1 MPTSPQRTG
10 SGAPSVLVVTGAH
23 AAAGESATV
32 RVHARNVTDA
42 PQDLVVSTLG
52 LETSWLPA
60 SQRVPALA
68 AGQTATVE
76 LVVTPPV
83 GVAPGDY
90 AFVVV
95 VEARAA
101 GGAATTVA
109 EASVRVDGATGL
121 VVSVEP
127 ARSEGVFGRSVM
139 VVVANTGEQPIR
151 VRLDAAADDGAAMRL
166 SRTGLD
172 VPGHHTTRLRGRVRP
187 RRWRLVG
194 GARQFGFRVVATG
207 SQAPQRADGVLMAPA
222 LLRGGVLRAVA
233 IVAVAS
239 VWVAAVITALPWV
252 SARVSGAS
260 SSTTSAQTV
269 TTTGAGTGPTAGAG
283 SGTTGGSGGPAGG
296 AGGSGGGAGPATTGV
311 RVSGVVST
319 GANPSGVTVQV
330 SPAAAL
336 AGTAA
341 PAPAAAATG
350 ALAGLVRANPIVR
363 LVGALLGRGQAP
375 TGVGKVYSLALPV
388 EGAGD
393 SSQRLT
399 STTDAT
405 GTWAF
410 AGLSATGR
418 YLIVLAKP
426 GYQTQRLLVTGAE
439 AAALPLKTTLKPGDG
454 HLSGTVTGPG
464 GAAGGVVVTLTDGTT
479 TVTTRTA
486 TSGDVGHWQV
496 DGLSTPSTYLV
507 SASSTTLGVQS
518 VLRPLAAAGVGT
530 VDLSLDP
537 GVTTLSGTV
546 TGVDALGDVGGLG
559 GLTVTASSGDL
570 SRTATTTTGDR
581 AGSFVLPDLPVPGS
595 YTLTIAGAGY
605 ATQTRQLDL
614 TPAGLPAMA
623 ITMTSIGGTVLG
635 TVTEPGGAG
644 LAGAGLTLAGPTG
657 TYKTMSASDAT
668 GSFRFGGIAAGQYV
682 LTAEVYA
689 HLTAS
694 TQVTVTPDGTA
705 TADLTLA
712 VDPSGGLLA
721 TSHITGRVT
730 DASTGARL
738 QCPQLLPGE
747 TCQATITATATGTT
761 LPPVTA
767 DPDTPYVVP
776 GPGSTGLLPGR
787 YTLTITAPGYVPG
800 HVDVVVPMGQ
810 TVEAATVGL
819 YPAPSIEGMVLARV
833 GSVPSSTCVVAVA
846 WVPGAPAPTSAPPC
860 QTIDSGA
867 TCTAGTAFCAYVGLN
882 GSYSIKR
889 LLGGTYSV
897 FVEPGV
903 TTGQVS
909 EYVPPAPA
917 TLTLVPGD
925 VKRYDITLD
934 RLGVLDVTVQQTD
947 TSGVLKAAAG
957 ALVYVGGAQ
966 LGTTDATGTAQVRAV
981 QPGTYGVYAQ
991 AGGVTNGPTSRTVSI
1006 TVGLNQEIA
1015 VPLVLQAA
1023 VAAVPTAQVV
1033 TLLGTTADT
1042 PVGGAV
1048 VTVTGVVGYS
1058 GTTPV
1063 RGSAQATATST
1074 GMFSVCTDQT
1084 SPCWASLDTS
1094 VLKLALVESLVD
1106 VEVSAVGYVP
1116 LTLTGIP
1123 LSQLQLITVAPL
1135 GVHFWGT
1142 VAFNPALPTGTTPPA
1157 VTMTITAAAP
1167 GTGALSATVDA
1178 NGNVLW
1184 SDTSQ
1189 PADTTPGFTNARLI
1203 RPGTYT
1209 VTASALGYAAVTQTF
1224 TVQPGAA
1231 MGQPVTWTLPQDGL
1245 LRVCAVSQADTTV
1258 PVLGAVMQ
1266 LNLVTTTA
1274 PVTADQNCV
1283 SFGDMAVGSYPITVH
1298 AAGWA
1303 TYTGSVTVTAGQSA
1317 AVQVLMTK
1325 MGTITGQVVSQLAPG
1340 WTQAL
1345 PGAAVTAQAQQSTV
1359 SFAATS
1365 DTTGNF
1371 AVTGTTQV
1379 DGLAVGLWTV
1389 GAYAGTQY
1397 QDPQNSSSSTVSTQV
1412 TIPSSNP
1419 GATVSA
1425 GQLALAPKP
1434 ASLLVQVVDGN
1445 GKAVSGLTV
1454 ALSYTDGTGRTQTLS
1469 PCTNGQ
1475 GCGTKGG
1482 SYQFLN
1488 LLPLTYTL
1496 SISSTGDYQSLSQ
1509 AVTVAAGAAATVTVN
1524 ITQPQGS
1531 VQGTV
1536 LHQLVGG
1543 ATLPVASATVTLT
1556 PSQTGPIKT
1565 VSVTSASDGTFLFSP
1580 VAPGTYTVSTVLP
1593 SDATVTVSRSVTVQ
1607 PGQGLVVD
1615 LTLLEQSRQVTVTL
1629 TSVNHTDLTGAVVT
1643 LSQAGSGGAV
1653 IRSLAPQPVVP
1664 AATADTFT
1672 TTFNQVPYGTGWT
1685 ATASG
1690 PAGHLGSWS
1699 SGAFTVQAD
1708 PMTMPTISVQ
1718 ETTLAL
1724 RATSTATSPPTSL
1737 NVTVSQGSGTTAV
1750 SMQVV
1755 AFVGGSD
1762 ALVYVPATAA
1772 TTVSTAV
1779 PSGFLVTMAVTPA
1792 GAGTG
1797 GASAVVTAATTSQV
1811 TSALVTIT
1819 VADATPPTTAP
1830 ATAAATA
1837 PAPTTAAP
1845 TATATTTAT
1854 ATPSPT
1860 TTP

>member
-23 AAAGESATV
+23 AAAGESAPV

-60 SQRVPALA
+60 SQRVPGVA

-95 VEARAA
+95 VEARGA
-101 GGAATTVA
+101 GGAVTTVA

-127 ARSEGVFGRSVM
+127 ARSEGVFGRSVT
-139 VVVANTGEQPIR
+139 VVVANAGEEPVR
-151 VRLDAAADDGAAMRL
+151 VRLDAAADDGAAVRL
-166 SRTGLD
+166 SRTGLE

-187 RRWRLVG
+187 LRPRLVG

-207 SQAPQRADGVLMAPA
+207 NQAKQRVDGVLTAPA

-239 VWVAAVITALPWV
+239 VWVAAVLTALPWV
-252 SARVSGAS
+252 SAKVSGAS
-260 SSTTSAQTV
+260 SSSASAPTATV
-269 TTTGAGTGPTAGAG
+269 TIPAGTGPGAGAG
-283 SGTTGGSGGPAGG
+283 SGTAGGTGSGT
-296 AGGSGGGAGPATTGV
+296 AGGSGAGAGSAAATGV
-311 RVSGVVST
+311 RVSGVVAA

-330 SPAAAL
+330 SPASAL
-336 AGTAA
+336 AAATAS
-341 PAPAAAATG
+341 PAAVATG
-350 ALAGLVRANPIVR
+350 ALAAVVRANPIVR
-363 LVGALLGRGQAP
+363 LADALLGRDHTP
-375 TGVGKVYSLALPV
+375 TDAGKVYSLALPV

-410 AGLSATGR
+410 GGLSATGR

-426 GYQTQRLLVTGAE
+426 GYQTQRYLVTGAE

-454 HLSGTVTGPG
+454 HLSGVVTGPAG
-464 GAAGGVVVTLTDGTT
+464 PAGGVVVTLTDGTT

-486 TSGDVGHWQV
+486 TSGNVGHWQV

-518 VLRPLAAAGVGT
+518 LLVPLPAAGT
-530 VDLSLDP
+530 RAVDLPLNP

-546 TGVDALGDVGGLG
+546 AGVDALGDVGGLG
-559 GLTVTASSGDL
+559 GLTVTASSGDV
-570 SRTATTTTGDR
+570 SRTATTTTGDH
-581 AGSFVLPDLPVPGS
+581 AGSFVLPDLPVPAH

-614 TPAGLPAMA
+614 TPAGLPALG

-635 TVTEPGGAG
+635 TVTEPGGTG
-644 LAGAGLTLAGPTG
+644 LAGAGLTLVGPTG

-668 GSFRFGGIAAGQYV
+668 GSFRFSGIAAGQYV

-689 HLTAS
+689 HVPAS

-712 VDPSGGLLA
+712 VDPSGGVLA
-721 TSHITGRVT
+721 TAHITGRVT
-730 DASTGARL
+730 DAATGARL

-747 TCQATITATATGTT
+747 KCQATITATATGTT
-761 LPPVTA
+761 LPPVTTN
-767 DPDTPYVVP
+767 PDTPYVI
-776 GPGSTGLLPGR
+776 PGSGSSGLLPGR
-787 YTLTITAPGYVPG
+787 YTLTITAPGYEPG
-800 HVDVVVPMGQ
+800 HVVVVVPMGQ
-810 TVEAATVGL
+810 SVEAATVAL
-819 YPAPSIEGMVLARV
+819 YQSPSTEGMVLARV

-846 WVPGAPAPTSAPPC
+846 WVTGAPAPTSAPPC
-860 QTIDSGA
+860 TTTDSGV
-867 TCTAGTAFCAYVGLN
+867 TCSTGSTTAFCAYVGLN

-889 LLGGTYSV
+889 LAGGTYSV
-897 FVEPGV
+897 FVAPGV
-903 TTGQVS
+903 APGQASS

-917 TLTLVPGD
+917 TLTLTPGD
-925 VKRYDITLD
+925 VKRYDVTLD

-947 TSGVLKAAAG
+947 PAGVLQPAAS
-957 ALVYVGGAQ
+957 ALVFVNSAH
-966 LGTTDATGTAQVRAV
+966 LGTTDPNGTAQVRGI
-981 QPGTYGVYAQ
+981 QPGTYPVYAQ

-1023 VAAVPTAQVV
+1023 VASVPSARVV
-1033 TLLGTTADT
+1033 TLLGSTADT

-1048 VTVTGVVGYS
+1048 VKVTGVTGYS
-1058 GTTPV
+1058 GAAPL
-1063 RGSAQATATST
+1063 RSSATATTNAT
-1074 GMFSVCTDQT
+1074 GYFALCTDPT
-1084 SPCWASLDTS
+1084 NPCNAAVDGS
-1094 VLKLALVESLVD
+1094 VMTLPLVESVVD
-1106 VEVSAVGYVP
+1106 VEVTAAGYAP
-1116 LTLTGIP
+1116 LTMTGIP
-1123 LSQLQLITVAPL
+1123 LSQLQTITVSPL
-1135 GVHFWGT
+1135 GVHFWGA
-1142 VAFNPALPTGTTPPA
+1142 VSFVPAVPVGTTPPT

-1167 GTGALSATVDA
+1167 GTGALSASVDPA
-1178 NGNVLW
+1178 TGNVLW

-1189 PADTTPGFTNARLI
+1189 PADTTAGFTSARLI

-1209 VTASALGYAAVTQTF
+1209 VTASAPGYALVSRTF
-1224 TVQPGAA
+1224 TVQPGVP
-1231 MGQPVTWTLPQDGL
+1231 MSQQVLWPLPQDGL

-1266 LNLVTTTA
+1266 LNLTTTTS
-1274 PVTADQNCV
+1274 PITADQNCV
-1283 SFGDMAVGSYPITVH
+1283 SFGSMAVGTYSVTVH
-1298 AAGWA
+1298 APGWA
-1303 TYTGSVTVTAGQSA
+1303 TFTGTVAVAAGQSA
-1317 AVQVLMTK
+1317 AVQVLMTQ

-1345 PGAAVTAQAQQSTV
+1345 PGAAITAQKSTV
-1359 SFAATS
+1359 TFGATTDKS
-1365 DTTGNF
+1365 GNF

-1379 DGLAVGLWTV
+1379 DGLSVGPWTV
-1389 GAYAGTQY
+1389 GAYAGPDY
-1397 QDPQNSSSSTVSTQV
+1397 QDPASGG
-1412 TIPSSNP
+1412 SSNTVTAKAAILASDP
-1419 GATVSA
+1419 GATVSV
-1425 GQLALAPKP
+1425 GTLALAPLP
-1434 ASLLVQVVDGN
+1434 ASLLVQVVDGA
-1445 GKAVSGLTV
+1445 GKPVSGLTV
-1454 ALSYTDGTGRTQTLS
+1454 ALSYTDGTGHSQTVS
-1469 PCTNGQ
+1469 PCTKQ
-1475 GCGTKGG
+1475 GPGACSTGGG

-1496 SISSTGDYQSLSQ
+1496 SISSTGAYQSLSQ
-1509 AVTVAAGAAATVTVN
+1509 AVTVTAGSSGTVTVN

-1543 ATLPVASATVTLT
+1543 GAQPVPGATVTLT
-1556 PSQTGPIKT
+1556 PATGKAT
-1565 VSVTSASDGTFLFSP
+1565 SVTSGTDGTFLFTP
-1580 VAPGTYTVSTVLP
+1580 VAPGTYTLATALP
-1593 SDATVTVSRSVTVQ
+1593 SDPTVTTSRPVTVQ

-1629 TSVNHTDLTGAVVT
+1629 TSVNHTDLSGAVVT
-1643 LSQAGSGGAV
+1643 LSQTGGTGAV
-1653 IRSLAPQPVVP
+1653 IRTLAPQPVVP
-1664 AATADTFT
+1664 GSAADTFT
-1672 TTFNQVPYGTGWT
+1672 TTFNQVPYGTGWS
-1685 ATASG
+1685 ATSSG
-1690 PAGHLGSWS
+1690 PAGHLGTWS
-1699 SGAFTVQAD
+1699 SGAFTVKAD
-1708 PMTMPTISVQ
+1708 PMTMPAITVK
-1718 ETTLAL
+1718 EMTLAL
-1724 RATSTATSPPTSL
+1724 RATSTAASPPTSL
-1737 NVTVSQGSGTTAV
+1737 NVTLTQGSGTAAI
-1750 SMQVV
+1750 SLQVT

-1762 ALVYVPATAA
+1762 AVVYVPATAA
-1772 TTVSTAV
+1772 TTVTTATSSV
-1779 PSGFLVTMAVTPA
+1779 WQVTMAVTPA
-1792 GAGTG
+1792 GAGSG
-1797 GASAVVTAATTSQV
+1797 GTSATVTASTTSTV
-1811 TSALVTIT
+1811 TSALVTIAL
-1819 VADATPPTTAP
+1819 ADVPPPPPP

-1837 PAPTTAAP
+1837 PATPSP
-1845 TATATTTAT
+1845 TATATAGP
-1854 ATPSPT
+1854 APSPT